1 MKTIKEIAQEW
12 KVSKRTVTRWI
23 KEGVVVEDFE
33 IVKLKATVIGGV
45 TRITEEDYREFLNKI
60 KGGQ

>member
-1 MKTIKEIAQEW
+1 MKTIKDIAQEW

-23 KEGVVVEDFE
+23 KDG
-33 IVKLKATVIGGV
+33 KLKATVIGGV
-45 TRITEEDYREFLNKI
+45 TRITDEDYKKFLSKI

>member
-1 MKTIKEIAQEW
+1 MKTIKDIAQEW
-12 KVSKRTVTRWI
+12 QVSKRTVTRWI
-23 KEGVVVEDFE
+23 KDG
-33 IVKLKATVIGGV
+33 KLKAAVIGGV